1 MNKILNNYLIYN
13 FLKIVFNGVLIFLCL
28 GVILNLFEE
37 IEFFKKFQIGFSL
50 PIFVTLLYLPNL
62 ILKLA
67 PFLIF
72 LSAMWYFRS
81 ININKDLLSL
91 KIFGYSNWKIVL
103 LLATSAA
110 VLGVFLLLMFSPLTS
125 SLIKYYE
132 EIKAEYSRDIDH
144 LVSVNKNGVWIKTS
158 GMPTKIIT
166 GKKIVV
172 NQLIDLTVYELNE
185 ENKIISRIESKR
197 ADISKNNWIIYKPII
212 YSFDNEVTKELKD
225 KIVLET
231 DYNAEKI
238 QSLLKNTDT
247 ISFIEL
253 LTDYDRL
260 IQKGYNENIL
270 NHKIHSY
277 LTLPF
282 FLFLM
287 VILASI
293 FTLTPAINSQNVRL
307 SFIAI
312 ITCVVTYY
320 LNDLSLV
327 LGKTNRVPMVLA
339 IWIPILSLSLF
350 CGIGVLQIN
359 EK

>member
-1 MNKILNNYLIYN
+1 MNKILNNYLVFNY
-13 FLKIVFNGVLIFLCL
+13 LKIVLNTILIFLCL

-37 IEFFKKFQIGFSL
+37 IEFFKKFQMGFGL

-72 LSAMWYFRS
+72 ISAMWYFRS

-103 LLATSAA
+103 LLSSSAA
-110 VLGVFLLLMFSPLTS
+110 ILGILFLLMLSPITS

-158 GMPTKIIT
+158 GTPTKIIT
-166 GKKIVV
+166 GKKIIA
-172 NQLIDLTVYELNE
+172 NQLIDLTVYELDN

-197 ADISKNNWIIYKPII
+197 ADITNYNWIIDKPII
-212 YSFDNEVTKELKD
+212 YKFKGEVKKELKN
-225 KIVLET
+225 KIILET

-247 ISFIEL
+247 ISFLDLITEYNL
-253 LTDYDRL
+253 L
-260 IQKGYNENIL
+260 IQKGYSETTL

-293 FTLTPAINSQNVRL
+293 FTLTPAINTQNVKL